1 MLPMRNLISITLGV
15 VVTAFVLV
23 GVIWLMW
30 WLLVVAAVVAVAG
43 LVWRAVTQ
51 R

>member
-1 MLPMRNLISITLGV
+1 MIRLLGIII
-15 VVTAFVLV
+15 
-23 GVIWLMW
+23 GII
-30 WLLVVAAVVAVAG
+30 VAATLLSVFFIALWYLFVAAAIVALAG